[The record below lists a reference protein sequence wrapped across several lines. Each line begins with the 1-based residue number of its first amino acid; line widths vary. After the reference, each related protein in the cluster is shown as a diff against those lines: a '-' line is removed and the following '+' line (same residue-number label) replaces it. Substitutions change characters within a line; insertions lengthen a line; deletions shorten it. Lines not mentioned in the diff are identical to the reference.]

1 MRRLSLIVIALMLT
15 LGFAQSVVR
24 AEDPPASKPTSKPA
38 KDKDAKDAIIEA
50 SDTEGLKA
58 VVGETVTVHGKV
70 SGSFLPKSGSVLLI
84 NFEGA
89 NRNFTVAVP
98 KAAMEAVNAGFSGD
112 LAEAVKGK
120 SLNVTGEVKL
130 YKEKPEIE
138 VTKPEQIK
146 IEEETDKK

>member
-1 MRRLSLIVIALMLT
+1 MRRLPLIVIALMLT
-15 LGFAQSVVR
+15 MGFARSIVR
-24 AEDPPASKPTSKPA
+24 AEDAPASKPTSKP
-38 KDKDAKDAIIEA
+38 AKDAIIEA

-84 NFEGA
+84 NFEDA
-89 NRNFTVAVP
+89 SRNFTVAVP
-98 KAAMEAVNAGFSGD
+98 KAAMEAVNAGFNGD

-130 YKEKPEIE
+130 YKEKPEIG

-146 IEEETDKK
+146 IEEEKKE